1 VKKSQTER
9 AADMRTR
16 ATEMNETTAKMQ
28 RSLQDYKAAHD
39 KARARKKAKA
49 EKHKDEQTS

>member
-16 ATEMNETTAKMQ
+16 ATEMNETTVTMR
-28 RSLQDYKAAHD
+28 RSLVDYKAAHD
-39 KARARKKAKA
+39 AARARKKAKA
-49 EKHKDEQTS
+49 ESRRE